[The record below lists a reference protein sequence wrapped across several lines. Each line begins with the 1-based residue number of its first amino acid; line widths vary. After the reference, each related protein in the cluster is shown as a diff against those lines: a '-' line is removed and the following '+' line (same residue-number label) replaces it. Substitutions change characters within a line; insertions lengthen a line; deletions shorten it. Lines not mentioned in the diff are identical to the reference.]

1 LNDPQVSEELAHWRR
16 ELDGAPDLLDLPTDR
31 PHPVS
36 PSHRSGELRF
46 TLPRARTAALQAFA
60 EAEGADLFVLLV
72 AGFQALLGRL
82 TGQDDLLLGSVVS
95 SRVTPVANLVV
106 LRGRL
111 EGEPSCRQWLAR
123 VQATTRT
130 AYAHAELPFETLVEA
145 LNPSRSGG
153 RHPLVQAAL
162 AWEEAVPTS
171 LAASLELGL
180 QVTVAAGE
188 LIGRLVYAQDLFD
201 PGTVARFA
209 GYLERLLAGFG
220 ERPEERLQELPL
232 LSAAE
237 RTELTIEWSGAAPTP
252 YPRESTLVQL
262 FAEQTA
268 LRPDSVAIDG
278 MGLEMTYGEL
288 HRRAGRL
295 AARLVDL
302 GLEPESRVALLL
314 PQGPALVV
322 AMLAVVLAG
331 GAYVPLDLGL
341 PEERLAFLLA
351 DTGAPVLL
359 TEENQAH
366 RVPPKGPVVLCLDG
380 PAGALPPAYAPP
392 AMPAMPATV
401 PESLA
406 HVIYTSGSTGIPK
419 GVAIPHRG
427 VVRLVREAGYLR
439 LTPGDRVA
447 QVANPAF
454 DAATFEIWG
463 ALLNGARLLLIDR
476 EVALS
481 PDALQA
487 ALQRHQVSVLLLTTS
502 LFHQVAALAAMPAMT
517 PEGFG
522 ALDHLLFGGE
532 AADPA
537 AVRRVLETGLRARL
551 LNLYGPTESTTVA
564 TWFCADGL
572 TAGELTMPIGH
583 PIANTSVYVL
593 DRRLGL
599 APVGVPGELYIGGD
613 GLARGY
619 LGRPELTAER
629 FLPSPGFGGI
639 GGIGE
644 GGAGGERLYRSGD
657 LVRRRADGAIE
668 FLGRIDGQIK
678 LRGFRIELGEIE
690 VHLRNGPGVREAAV
704 LALPDGERGLRLV
717 AFVGGEPGSGPGN
730 EPAPAALRAFLKDR
744 LPAYMV
750 PAAFVFLDALPLNAN
765 GKADRRALAALDVK
779 PDATETEIAGRAPG
793 TPIEELVAGIWSEVL
808 DIPRLGADDDFFAL
822 GGHSLLATQ
831 VVSRVRDVFGVEL
844 SLGRLFAAPTLCALA
859 AEIAAARDQ
868 GGGAAALI
876 QPAPPIRPT
885 PRDVSLPLS
894 FAQERLW
901 FLDLLRPGSAAYN
914 IPAALRLRGHLKVP
928 ALAAALAALVE
939 RHEPL
944 RTTFLARDGR
954 PFQVIAPRGRIAL
967 PVVDLR
973 GLGDAERDLAAR
985 RLGEREARLPFDL
998 AAGPLLRATLLC
1010 LAAGEREEHLL
1021 LLTLHHIAGDGWSVG
1036 VFFRELKT
1044 LYAAH
1049 ASCSLLPTLPALP
1062 ALPIQYADYAIW
1074 QRGWL
1079 SGEVLAGQIAWW
1091 RESLAGAPA
1100 RLDLPVDRPRPA
1112 IPRRRGATVPLALAG
1127 GAGELGRDLAA
1138 LSRRSGATLFMTL
1151 LAGFATLLSRLTGEE
1166 RLAVGSPV
1174 ANRTRTE
1181 VEGLIGFFV
1190 NTLALAVDLR
1200 GEPTFAALLVRVRDL
1215 ALGAYAHQDL
1225 PFERLVE
1232 ELRQERHADHSPIF
1246 QVMLVLQNAPPP
1258 SFELPGLTLTGEGLA
1273 GGTAKFD
1280 LTLSFGETANG
1291 GLTGTFEYD
1300 SDLFDRATVERWA
1313 GHLSAF
1319 LAAAAANP
1327 GRPLSELSPWS
1338 AAELQEIRGRQRGP
1352 RESPKVSGGEGEG
1365 GLQARLAA
1373 REEKVAGL
1381 RSSLS
1386 EKKRALLGKLVAG
1399 RTGGSPPVRE
1409 TTIPRRPEPGPAVL
1423 SFGQERL
1430 WFLDLLQPESP
1441 FYNIPLLLRLAGRQD
1456 LPAFVRSVREI
1467 VRRHETLRTTFV
1479 SISSGPRQ
1487 VVAQERPVAVPIVD
1501 LRPLPTA
1508 AREAEARRLAVAE
1521 AGRPF
1526 DLARGPLLRTT
1537 FVRLA
1542 ETDGLAFFNLHH
1554 IVGDGWSMGL
1564 LVSELASLYPAFVA
1578 GGAGGVG
1585 AKSPLPELPIQYAD
1599 FATWQRKRL
1608 AGELL
1613 AREIAHWR
1621 QELAGAPD
1629 LLNLPT
1635 DRPRPPVQSFRGNG
1649 LSFTL
1654 PRALATALG
1663 ALAQSEG
1670 ATLFMVLLAGFQAL
1684 LGRLT
1689 GQEDLLAGTA
1699 VANRTPREV
1708 EGLIGFFANML
1719 PLRGRMTGEPSCR
1732 ETLARVKTTS
1742 LAAYAHQDLPI
1753 ELLVEELRLAGIRGY
1768 NPLVQALL
1776 VLQNA
1781 PRGALELPGL
1791 TLRAVDAPVTTAV
1804 FDLALAIFELGG
1816 ELGGQLDYATDLF
1829 DPSTAARL
1837 AGHFE
1842 RLLAGFVAA
1851 PERRLWELPLL
1862 SPVERAA
1869 ILAEWNDS
1877 GIASPGRPDGRMPR
1891 AMEIAARRIPDAV
1904 AVVDRGGQLSYGE
1917 FNRRANRLAWRLR
1930 SLGVGPEVPVA
1941 VCAERSAALVTGF
1954 LAVLKAGGAYVP
1966 LDPTHPPARLAL
1978 VLADIATGIA
1988 RPVVLVTESLRERL
2002 PVAPID
2008 DPRVVL
2014 SLTATQRQDGEREDD
2029 PPPLATPGH
2038 RANIIYTSGSTGTPK
2053 GVEVPHAGLTNVIS
2067 HFREVH
2073 EPGPGDRFSQVANPT
2088 FDAAALEIWSC
2099 FVSGATLVIPDEATR
2114 AAPDKLID
2122 WLVAESITISNLT
2135 TALAMAVFAQTG
2147 AAWPPGTALRV
2158 FHTGGESLHSI
2169 PRGLPFGLWNLYGPT
2184 ECSIIA
2190 ATARVAGGEALPPIG
2205 RPVANSR
2212 VYILDRLWQQA
2223 PPGFPGELSIGGA
2236 IVARGYLGWPARTA
2250 ERFVPDPW
2258 SGEPGARLYRTGDLA
2273 RWRPD
2278 GQLDFLGRFDGQVKI
2293 RGFRIELGEIEAALA
2308 AHPGGVRE
2316 AVVVPWKG
2324 RGEERASLL
2333 VAYVVP
2339 RSGGVSG
2346 SSSGGGSGGI
2356 TAADLRS
2363 YLKSRLPEF
2372 MVPSSFLLLP
2382 ELPLTPNG
2390 KVDRRALPEPV
2401 FGRREEGEEWEAEV
2415 ASRTPAEELLAEL
2428 WSEILG
2434 VGPVGLDDNFFELGG
2449 HSLLVARVVA
2459 RVREVFK
2466 VELPVRTLFDLPT
2479 VAGLAAWLSV
2489 GRGETLPPPLAP
2501 LAPMLPAGGGA
2512 ERPLSFAQERLW
2524 FLDRLEPGGGL
2535 YNIGTAVRLVGRLDV
2550 VAFAAALGEIV
2561 RRHEALRTG
2570 FREGRRELAG
2580 RPAQVVEAWSPLG
2593 LPVVDL
2599 SALSGEPGGAR
2610 ATAVRRL
2617 ALEEAARDF
2626 DLARGRPL
2634 RATLAR
2640 LQADSA
2646 GGPQHV
2652 LLLTLHHIA
2661 ADGGSVGIFV
2671 RELGVL
2677 YEAFRAGRPSPLP
2690 ELPIQYGDFAV
2701 WQRSWLSGAALA
2713 AQTAYW
2719 RQALGGAPTLELPTD
2734 RPRPTVRSPRG
2745 AHREMALPPGLTENL
2760 LRWAREQVATP
2771 FMVLLAAFEAL
2782 LGRWSG
2788 QEDVLV
2794 GTPIANRNHRE
2805 IEGLIGFF
2813 VNTLVLRGDLSGDP
2827 AFRTLVARTR
2837 EATLGAYAHQDLPFE
2852 KLVEEL
2858 APVRDGS
2865 RTPLFQV
2872 MFTLQNAAASAAS
2885 KTTPGFGDLIAEG
2898 LEVAGETAKFDLTLS
2913 LLRGGERGFIGGLM
2927 GDIEYSTDL
2936 FDASTMLR
2944 LGGQLETLLAAM
2956 MADPDR
2962 RLAELPLLSK
2972 AERHQ
2977 LEIEWNAPPQ
2987 IRDAGRAT
2995 LQARLGRQA
3004 TETPDAVAVV
3014 AGETRLTYGE
3024 LAASAARVGRRLAAV
3039 GAGPGTD
3046 VGLSFERSPE
3056 LVVGLLGILAAGGS
3070 YVPIDPTY
3078 PAERRDFMLRD
3089 AGLAAVVNR
3098 EWLDAPGESAESGAR
3113 PLAARLDDSLYV
3125 IYTSGSTG
3133 QPKGARVRHGAFL
3146 GLVDWYIG
3154 ELGMHA
3160 ADRVLLLSS
3169 ASFDLTQK
3177 NFFAPLFV
3185 GAELHLAPSVYDP
3198 LELRAQVERQGITRI
3213 NGTPSAFYPLAEE
3226 GDPAAL
3232 ASLRTVI
3239 LGGEPIAVSRLDR
3252 WRRSASCQASV
3263 INSYGPTECTDVV
3276 AFHRLGGSA
3285 TVPLGRPVPG
3295 ARLWIAGG
3303 AGEPAPIGV
3312 PGELWIGGE
3321 CVGFGYLG
3329 DAARTAEKFLPD
3341 PFSRIPG
3348 ERAYRTGDLA
3358 RRLPG
3363 GEIDYL
3369 GRIDSQIKVRGFR
3382 VELGEI
3388 ESALAAQPGVREAV
3402 VVAREIHPDR
3412 PGDLRLVAYVVPE
3425 EGVELLLPALR
3436 EALAAHLPQ
3445 YMVPASFV
3453 VLAALPLT
3461 PSGKVDRR
3469 ALTLSGGDDGSEGR
3483 GEGAEFLAPRTPVEE
3498 LLAGVWGEL
3507 LHVSRV
3513 GVRDDFFALGG
3524 HSLLATQLAS
3534 RLRAAFGV
3542 EVPLRRIFDAPTLA
3556 GMAAEIEGAR
3566 QGSGALAETALVA
3579 IGRGEWGERGE
3590 RAGLRLPLS
3599 FAQERLWFLDRF
3611 DPGNPSLNIPL
3622 AVALSGRLSIPALGA
3637 ALGELVARQE
3647 SFRTTFESLAGEPSQ
3662 TIHPAGSVVL
3672 PAVDLTA
3679 LPEDRGTGEADRLLG
3694 EQSFRGFDLERGPL
3708 YRAVLLR
3715 LAEDRHR
3722 FLLVLHH
3729 IISDGWSMG
3738 VLVRELGA
3746 IYDALSQGERPRLPP
3761 LPIQYA
3767 DFALWQRRA
3776 LAGEKRQDLDAWL
3789 SRLGGDVEPLEL
3801 PTDRPRPAVQTYR
3814 GGRWSFVLP
3823 AGLSSRLR
3831 DFGRRESATLFM
3843 TLLATAKALFQR
3855 QSGQDD
3861 ILIGTPIA
3869 GRRRIETEGLI
3880 GFFLN
3885 TLVLRTDLS
3894 GTLSFRELV
3903 ARVRE
3908 VTLEAYSRQ
3917 DVPFE
3922 AVLAGLKGERDLSRT
3937 PLFQVLFNLLNLPRG
3952 ELRLPDLTLQPL
3964 SAPEDAP
3971 SKFDLTFY
3979 VTELGEEIG
3988 IDLVYNADLFDAARM
4003 ADLAAQYAALLAQVV
4018 ENPQLPLA
4026 TFSLVTERARAVLP
4040 DPRAEL
4046 DAGFLGSVHE
4056 LFAREAR
4063 RAPGRVALS
4072 GGEGAW
4078 TYGELDAVA
4087 DRLASWLLAQGLAR
4101 EDRVAIYAHRS
4112 APLVPAVLAAL
4123 KAGGAFT
4130 MLDPSYPAARLVD
4143 VLTLASPR
4151 ALLLVAA
4158 AGSLPPEVE
4167 AWRSAAGC
4175 PRLVLPGGGPEV
4187 MLREIPGGSSEFR
4200 PIAVGPDDLA
4210 YIAFTSGS
4218 TGAPKGILGRH
4229 GPLTHFL
4236 PFLKGHFGLSAED
4249 RFTLLSGLAHDPLQR
4264 DIFTPLC
4271 LGATLLLPD
4280 PDDIPVPG
4288 RIGAWMAREGATV
4301 AHLTPAMAQ
4310 LLTELPAGEE
4320 PPTVPSLRLV
4330 LLVGEALTRRDVA
4343 RIRRLAPA
4351 VTAVNLFGSTE
4362 TQRAVGYHAVTEEEA
4377 SASGRG
4383 RQVLALGRG
4392 MKDVQLLVLSA
4403 TGELAGI
4410 GEVGEIVVRSPH
4422 LARGYLNDP
4431 TLSAE
4436 RFRLNPATGRAGDRL
4451 YHSGDLGR
4459 YLPNGEVTFAGRGD
4473 FQVKIRGFR
4482 VEPAEIEAALARH
4495 PAVAAA
4501 AALLAEERG
4510 ERFLVALV
4518 VPRRGA
4524 EPTPAELREH
4534 LLAELPS
4541 YMVPAAF
4548 ARLAALPLTPNGKLD
4563 RRALKSL
4570 VPALAEM
4577 VGEGSGAG
4585 YTAPR
4590 DATEELLAGLWGAL
4604 LGLDRVGI
4612 DDNFFALGGH
4622 SLLATRLVSRIREVF
4637 GVELPV
4643 RALFDAPTVAG
4654 LAGLLAALLVADT
4667 GGEPAPQLRPA
4678 DRPASG
4684 SAFSDE
4690 EFPLSFAQER
4700 LWFLD
4705 RLAPGEGAYNIS
4717 AAVRLMGPLDV
4728 AAFGAAL
4735 NEIVR
4740 RHEALR
4746 TRFGEG
4752 ALGQP
4757 VQSIGA
4763 WSPRGL
4769 PVIDLSALSGNTRE
4783 AVALRLARK
4792 EAGRPFDLTS
4802 GRLARAT
4809 LLRLDASDGS
4819 AEHVLL
4825 LTLHH
4830 IASDGWSLGVLVGE
4844 LGTLY
4849 GAFRSGRPSPLPAL
4863 PIQYADFAV
4872 WQRAWLSGA
4881 VLDAQMAY
4889 WRQALVGAPTLEL
4902 PTDRPR
4908 PAVRSARGTRRRAA
4922 LSKSLSADLRRL
4934 AQEQGATPFM
4944 VLLAA
4949 FEILLGRLSGQ
4960 DDLLVGS
4967 PIANRTR
4974 REVEGLIGFFV
4985 NTLVLRADL
4994 SGDPDFRRY
5003 LGRTREVALAA
5014 YAHQDLPFEKL
5025 VSELSPVRD
5034 TSRTPLF
5041 QVMFNLQTAAA
5052 AAVSESNLGRG
5063 FPGLSAERLE
5073 IFGENSQLDLT
5084 LALSSGGESPFAGSF
5099 EYSTDLFDGT
5109 TIERLHSSFQTLLT
5123 GIVAD
5128 PDARLAD
5135 LPLLTAP
5142 ERAALLVE
5150 WNDTGEESRELPG
5163 ENVPQAIEERA
5174 RRVPD
5179 AVAVVASG
5187 GLLSYGELDR
5197 RSNRL
5202 AHHLRGL
5209 GVGPEILVGVA
5220 VERSLFLMIG
5230 LLGILKAGG
5239 AYVPLDPEYPQERL
5253 ASMLEQSCPA
5263 VLLTEEKLASTLP
5276 ATARKGAQIVLLDRD
5291 GPAIERESDR
5301 AVTSGA
5307 GPENLAYLLY
5317 TSGSTGRPKGVQISH
5332 GALTNFLAAM
5342 SRRPGLASADVLLAV
5357 TTLSFDIA
5365 GLELY
5370 LPLLAGAQVVLVP
5383 RAVALDGERLR
5394 ELLVHSRATVMQ
5406 ATPATWRLLLE
5417 AGWRGDGTLTV
5428 LCGGEALPRDLAE
5441 ALLARSGAL
5450 WNLYG
5455 PTETTIWSTL
5465 QKVSNAG
5472 RISIGRPLANTQI
5485 HLLSRGFLP
5494 VPLGAPGEL
5503 HIGGAGLARGYRDRP
5518 DLTAERFLP
5527 DPAATAPGARV
5538 YGTGDLARHLPD
5550 GSVEYLGRIDHQV
5563 KIRGFRIELGEIEAA
5578 LTADPG
5584 VREAVVVAREASPER
5599 PGDLRLVAY
5608 VVPRGAL
5615 PALQTLR
5622 AGLAG
5627 RLPYYMLPTAFVVLA
5642 ALPLTPNGK
5651 VDRRALPSP
5660 DLSPAERE
5668 TRYEAPR
5675 PGPEESLAAIW
5686 VEVLD
5691 GRGDRVGRVGRVGR
5705 HDNFFAL
5712 GGDSLLAIRIVT
5724 RAREVGLTL
5733 TVLQLFERQTIAEL
5747 ADLPQISAAQAA
5759 PEPEAL
5765 PESAAAQGPD
5775 VSGADFDP
5783 DDLARFLAELTGG

>member
-1 LNDPQVSEELAHWRR
+1 
-16 ELDGAPDLLDLPTDR
+16 
-31 PHPVS
+31 
-36 PSHRSGELRF
+36 
-46 TLPRARTAALQAFA
+46 
-60 EAEGADLFVLLV
+60 
-72 AGFQALLGRL
+72 
-82 TGQDDLLLGSVVS
+82 
-95 SRVTPVANLVV
+95 
-106 LRGRL
+106 
-111 EGEPSCRQWLAR
+111 
-123 VQATTRT
+123 
-130 AYAHAELPFETLVEA
+130 
-145 LNPSRSGG
+145 
-153 RHPLVQAAL
+153 
-162 AWEEAVPTS
+162 
-171 LAASLELGL
+171 
-180 QVTVAAGE
+180 
-188 LIGRLVYAQDLFD
+188 
-201 PGTVARFA
+201 
-209 GYLERLLAGFG
+209 
-220 ERPEERLQELPL
+220 
-232 LSAAE
+232 
-237 RTELTIEWSGAAPTP
+237 
-252 YPRESTLVQL
+252 
-262 FAEQTA
+262 
-268 LRPDSVAIDG
+268 
-278 MGLEMTYGEL
+278 M
-288 HRRAGRL
+288 
-295 AARLVDL
+295 
-302 GLEPESRVALLL
+302 
-314 PQGPALVV
+314 
-322 AMLAVVLAG
+322 
-331 GAYVPLDLGL
+331 
-341 PEERLAFLLA
+341 
-351 DTGAPVLL
+351 
-359 TEENQAH
+359 
-366 RVPPKGPVVLCLDG
+366 
-380 PAGALPPAYAPP
+380 
-392 AMPAMPATV
+392 
-401 PESLA
+401 
-406 HVIYTSGSTGIPK
+406 
-419 GVAIPHRG
+419 
-427 VVRLVREAGYLR
+427 
-439 LTPGDRVA
+439 
-447 QVANPAF
+447 
-454 DAATFEIWG
+454 
-463 ALLNGARLLLIDR
+463 
-476 EVALS
+476 
-481 PDALQA
+481 
-487 ALQRHQVSVLLLTTS
+487 
-502 LFHQVAALAAMPAMT
+502 
-517 PEGFG
+517 
-522 ALDHLLFGGE
+522 
-532 AADPA
+532 
-537 AVRRVLETGLRARL
+537 
-551 LNLYGPTESTTVA
+551 NLYGPTESTTVA
-564 TWFCADGL
+564 TWFGADGL
-572 TAGELTMPIGH
+572 AADALTVPIGH

-629 FLPSPGFGGI
+629 FLPHPGFGTGVD
-639 GGIGE
+639 
-644 GGAGGERLYRSGD
+644 GGAGGARLYRSGD
-657 LVRRRADGAIE
+657 VVRRRADGAIE

-704 LALPDGERGLRLV
+704 LALRDGERGLRLV
-717 AFVGGEPGSGPGN
+717 AFVGGEPGGGSGN
-730 EPAPAALRAFLKDR
+730 EPTPAALRAFLKDR

-750 PAAFVFLDALPLNAN
+750 PAAFVFLAALPLNAN

-779 PDATETEIAGRAPG
+779 PDATDTETSGRAPG

-808 DIPRLGADDDFFAL
+808 DVPRLGADDDFFAL

-831 VVSRVRDVFGVEL
+831 VVSRVRDVLGVEL
-844 SLGRLFAAPTLCALA
+844 PLGRLFAAPTLRALA
-859 AEIAAARDQ
+859 AEIAAARDL
-868 GGGAAALI
+868 GGGAAAPI

-885 PRDVSLPLS
+885 PRDVPLALS

-914 IPAALRLRGHLKVP
+914 IPAALRLRGHLEVP
-928 ALAAALAALVE
+928 ALAAALAAIVE
-939 RHEPL
+939 RHETL
-944 RTTFLARDGR
+944 RTTFLAREGR
-954 PFQVIAPRGRIAL
+954 PFQVIAPRGGIAL

-973 GLGDAERDLAAR
+973 GLADAERDGEAR
-985 RLGEREARLPFDL
+985 RLGEREARRPFDL
-998 AAGPLLRATLLC
+998 AAGPILRATLLC
-1010 LAAGEREEHLL
+1010 LESGEREEHLL

-1049 ASCSLLPTLPALP
+1049 AAHGAKVVGSPLPV
-1062 ALPIQYADYAIW
+1062 LPIQYADYAVW

-1091 RESLAGAPA
+1091 RESLAGTPA

-1112 IPRRRGATVPLALAG
+1112 ISRRRGAMVPLALAG
-1127 GAGELGRDLAA
+1127 DLGRDLAA
-1138 LSRRSGATLFMTL
+1138 FSRRSGATLFMTL

-1232 ELRQERHADHSPIF
+1232 ELHQERHADQSPIF
-1246 QVMLVLQNAPPP
+1246 QVMLVLQNAPLA
-1258 SFELPGLTLTGEGLA
+1258 SFELPGLTLTAEGLA

-1280 LTLSFGETANG
+1280 LTLSFAETANG
-1291 GLTGTFEYD
+1291 GLTGAFEYD
-1300 SDLFDRATVERWA
+1300 ADLFDRATVERWA

-1319 LAAAAANP
+1319 LAAAAADP
-1327 GRPLSELSPWS
+1327 GRPLPELSPWS
-1338 AAELQEIRGRQRGP
+1338 AAELQEIRGRRRGP
-1352 RESPKVSGGEGEG
+1352 RESPKAVVGKGGEAEG
-1365 GLQARLAA
+1365 DLQARLAA

-1409 TTIPRRPEPGPAVL
+1409 TTIPRRPEPGAEPGPAVL

-1467 VRRHETLRTTFV
+1467 VRRHESLRTTFV
-1479 SISSGPRQ
+1479 SISSEPRQ
-1487 VVAQERPVAVPIVD
+1487 VVASDLPVAVPIVD
-1501 LRPLPTA
+1501 LQPLPTA

-1537 FVRLA
+1537 FVRLS
-1542 ETDGLAFFNLHH
+1542 ETDGLAFFLLHH

-1578 GGAGGVG
+1578 GGAG

-1599 FATWQRKRL
+1599 FAAWQRQRL
-1608 AGELL
+1608 VGERL

-1621 QELAGAPD
+1621 QELAGVPD

-1654 PRALATALG
+1654 PRSLATALG

-1781 PRGALELPGL
+1781 PRGTLELPGL
-1791 TLRAVDAPVTTAV
+1791 TLRAVGAPVTTAV
-1804 FDLALAIFELGG
+1804 FDLALAIFEIGG
-1816 ELGGQLDYATDLF
+1816 ELVGQLDYATDLF
-1829 DPSTAARL
+1829 DSSTAARL

-1842 RLLAGFVAA
+1842 RLLAGFAAA

-1862 SPVERAA
+1862 SAVERAA
-1869 ILAEWNDS
+1869 ILLEWNDS
-1877 GIASPGRPDGRMPR
+1877 GIAGAGRPDGRMPR

-1904 AVVDRGGQLSYGE
+1904 AVVDRGGQLTYGE

-1954 LAVLKAGGAYVP
+1954 VAVLKAGGAYVP

-2002 PVAPID
+2002 PVAPVD

-2014 SLTATQRQDGEREDD
+2014 SLTATQQKDGEREDD

-2114 AAPDKLID
+2114 AAPDQLIK

-2158 FHTGGESLHSI
+2158 FHTGGESLHGI

-2205 RPVANSR
+2205 RPVRNSR

-2339 RSGGVSG
+2339 HPGGG
-2346 SSSGGGSGGI
+2346 SGGSGGI

-2372 MVPSSFLLLP
+2372 MVPSSFILLP

-2401 FGRREEGEEWEAEV
+2401 FGRREEGEEWEAEM

-2434 VGPVGLDDNFFELGG
+2434 VPVGLDDNFFELGG

-2466 VELPVRTLFDLPT
+2466 VELPVRTLFDVPT
-2479 VAGLAAWLSV
+2479 VAGLAEWLTV
-2489 GRGETLPPPLAP
+2489 GRGETLPPPL
-2501 LAPMLPAGGGA
+2501 LPAMGGA

-2550 VAFAAALGEIV
+2550 AAFAAALGEIV

-2570 FREGRRELAG
+2570 FREGRQELAG
-2580 RPAQVVEAWSPLG
+2580 QPVQVVEAWSPLG

-2610 ATAVRRL
+2610 ETAVRRL

-2640 LQADSA
+2640 LQANSA
-2646 GGPQHV
+2646 NPADAADGPEHV

-2671 RELGVL
+2671 RELGAL

-2719 RQALGGAPTLELPTD
+2719 RQALGGGPTLELPTD
-2734 RPRPTVRSPRG
+2734 RPRPAVRSPRG
-2745 AHREMALPPGLTENL
+2745 AHRGMALPPGLTEDL
-2760 LRWAREQVATP
+2760 LRWARGQVATP

-2788 QEDVLV
+2788 QADVLV

-2872 MFTLQNAAASAAS
+2872 MFTLQNVAAS

-2913 LLRGGERGFIGGLM
+2913 LLRGGEKGVAGLM

-2936 FDASTMLR
+2936 FDASTMMR

-2995 LQARLGRQA
+2995 LQARLARQA

-3014 AGETRLTYGE
+3014 DGETRLTYGE
-3024 LAASAARVGRRLAAV
+3024 LAARATRVGRRLGAA

-3056 LVVGLLGILAAGGS
+3056 LVVGLLGILAAGAS

-3098 EWLDAPGESAESGAR
+3098 KWLDAPGESAESGAR
-3113 PLAARLDDSLYV
+3113 PIAAGLDDSLYV

-3146 GLVDWYIG
+3146 GLVDWYIE
-3154 ELGMHA
+3154 ELAMHA

-3213 NGTPSAFYPLAEE
+3213 NCTPSAFYPLAEE

-3276 AFHRLGGSA
+3276 AFHRLGLGLGLGLSGA
-3285 TVPLGRPVPG
+3285 LSGGVPLGRPVPG

-3312 PGELWIGGE
+3312 PGELWIGGG

-3341 PFSRIPG
+3341 PFSNLPG

-3358 RRLPG
+3358 RRLLG

-3369 GRIDSQIKVRGFR
+3369 GRIDSQVKVRGFR

-3388 ESALAAQPGVREAV
+3388 EAALAAQPGVREAV
-3402 VVAREIHPDR
+3402 VIAREIHPDR
-3412 PGDLRLVAYVVPE
+3412 PGDLRLVAYLVPE
-3425 EGVELLLPALR
+3425 EGAELLPTALR
-3436 EALAAHLPQ
+3436 EALLAHLPQ

-3461 PSGKVDRR
+3461 PSGKIDRR
-3469 ALTLSGGDDGSEGR
+3469 ALTLSGEDDGAAGR
-3483 GEGAEFLAPRTPVEE
+3483 DEGAEFVAPRTPVEE
-3498 LLAGVWGEL
+3498 LLAGIWGEL

-3534 RLRAAFGV
+3534 RLRAAFGA
-3542 EVPLRRIFDAPTLA
+3542 EVPLRRIFDAPTL
-3556 GMAAEIEGAR
+3556 GSMAAEIESAR
-3566 QGSGALAETALVA
+3566 QGSDALAETAIEPV
-3579 IGRGEWGERGE
+3579 E

-3622 AVALSGRLSIPALGA
+3622 AVALTGRLSIPALGA

-3662 TIHPAGSVVL
+3662 AIHPAGLVVL
-3672 PAVDLTA
+3672 PVVDLAA
-3679 LPEDRGTGEADRLLG
+3679 LPEGRGTGEADRLLG
-3694 EQSFRGFDLERGPL
+3694 EQAFRGFDLERGPL

-3715 LAEDRHR
+3715 LAADRHR

-3746 IYDALSQGERPRLPP
+3746 IYGALSRGERPRLPP

-3814 GGRWSFVLP
+3814 GGRWPLVLP
-3823 AGLSSRLR
+3823 ADLSSRLR

-3894 GTLSFRELV
+3894 GPLSLRELV

-3908 VTLEAYSRQ
+3908 VTLEAYARQ

-3937 PLFQVLFNLLNLPRG
+3937 PLFQVLFNMLNLPRG

-3971 SKFDLTFY
+3971 SKFDLTLY

-4003 ADLAAQYAALLAQVV
+4003 ADLADQYAALLAQAV
-4018 ENPQLPLA
+4018 ESPQLPLA
-4026 TFSLVTERARAVLP
+4026 NFSLVTERAREVLP

-4046 DAGFLGSVHE
+4046 DARFEGSVHE

-4063 RAPGRVALS
+4063 RAPGRIALS
-4072 GGEGAW
+4072 SREGGW
-4078 TYGELDAVA
+4078 TYGELDTVA
-4087 DRLASWLLAQGLAR
+4087 DRLASWLFAQGLAR
-4101 EDRVAIYAHRS
+4101 EERVAIYAHRS
-4112 APLVPAVLAAL
+4112 APLVPAVLATL
-4123 KAGGAFT
+4123 KAGGVFT
-4130 MLDPSYPAARLVD
+4130 MLDPAYPAARLVD

-4158 AGSLPPEVE
+4158 AGPLPPEVE
-4167 AWRSAAGC
+4167 AWSIAAGC
-4175 PRLVLPGGGPEV
+4175 PRLVLPAGGPEA
-4187 MLREIPGGSSEFR
+4187 MLREIPHGSSEFR
-4200 PIAVGPDDLA
+4200 PVAVGPDDLA

-4236 PFLKGHFGLSAED
+4236 PFLRERFGLSAED

-4264 DIFTPLC
+4264 DVFTPLC

-4320 PPTVPSLRLV
+4320 SPTVPSLRLV

-4351 VTAVNLFGSTE
+4351 VTAINLFGSTE

-4377 SASGRG
+4377 STRGRG
-4383 RQVLALGRG
+4383 QQILALGLG
-4392 MKDVQLLVLSA
+4392 MKDVQLLVLGA

-4431 TLSAE
+4431 ALTAE
-4436 RFRLNPATGRAGDRL
+4436 RFRLNPATGRVGDRL

-4482 VEPAEIEAALARH
+4482 VEPAEIEAALTRH

-4518 VPRRGA
+4518 VPRPGV

-4534 LLAELPS
+4534 LLAELPC

-4577 VGEGSGAG
+4577 VGEGAGAG

-4590 DATEELLAGLWGAL
+4590 DATEELLAGLWAAL

-4637 GVELPV
+4637 SVELPV

-4654 LAGLLAALLVADT
+4654 LAGLLAALLGT
-4667 GGEPAPQLRPA
+4667 GSGGEAAPQLRPA
-4678 DRPASG
+4678 DRPAFG
-4684 SAFSDE
+4684 NA

-4717 AAVRLMGPLDV
+4717 AAVRLTGPLDV

-4735 NEIVR
+4735 SEIVR

-4752 ALGQP
+4752 ARGEP

-4769 PVIDLSALSGNTRE
+4769 PVIDLSALPGDARE
-4783 AVALRLARK
+4783 AAALRLARK
-4792 EAGRPFDLTS
+4792 EAGRPFDLAS

-4809 LLRLDASDGS
+4809 LLCLRVSVETPSRYHDIPGSLPPGRLRRPETPAPLGAGDALALEITERSVVAAGRLYPSAGALSNS

-4844 LGTLY
+4844 LGALY
-4849 GAFRSGRPSPLPAL
+4849 GAFRAGRPSPLPAL

-4872 WQRAWLSGA
+4872 WQRAWLSGP
-4881 VLDAQMAY
+4881 VLEAQVAY

-4908 PAVRSARGTRRRAA
+4908 SAVRSSRGTRRRAA
-4922 LSKSLSADLRRL
+4922 LSSALSTDLRRL
-4934 AQEQGATPFM
+4934 AQGQGATPFM

-5003 LGRTREVALAA
+5003 LGRTREVTLAA

-5052 AAVSESNLGRG
+5052 VGAESTEGRS
-5063 FPGLSAERLE
+5063 FPGLTAERLE
-5073 IFGENSQLDLT
+5073 ILGNTSQFDLT

-5109 TIERLHSSFQTLLT
+5109 TIERLHSSFRTLLA

-5128 PDARLAD
+5128 PGARLAD

-5150 WNDTGEESRELPG
+5150 WNDTSEESGALLG
-5163 ENVPQAIEERA
+5163 ETVPRAIEERA

-5179 AVAVVASG
+5179 AVAVVAAG

-5197 RSNRL
+5197 RSNQL

-5220 VERSLFLMIG
+5220 VERSLFLLIG
-5230 LLGILKAGG
+5230 LLGILKSGG

-5253 ASMLEQSCPA
+5253 AFMLEQSRPA
-5263 VLLTEEKLASTLP
+5263 VLLTEEKLASKLP
-5276 ATARKGAQIVLLDRD
+5276 AASRQNARIVLIDRD
-5291 GPAIERESDR
+5291 GPAIAGESDR
-5301 AVTSGA
+5301 AVTSGV

-5332 GALTNFLAAM
+5332 GALANFLAAM
-5342 SRRPGLASADVLLAV
+5342 GDRPGLASADVLLAV

-5394 ELLVHSRATVMQ
+5394 ELLVHSGATVMQ

-5455 PTETTIWSTL
+5455 PTETTIWSML

-5485 HLLSRGFLP
+5485 HLLSRGLLP
-5494 VPLGAPGEL
+5494 VPMGAPGEL

-5563 KIRGFRIELGEIEAA
+5563 KVRGFRIELGEIEAA

-5608 VVPRGAL
+5608 VVPRIVFPAL
-5615 PALQTLR
+5615 PALR

-5651 VDRRALPSP
+5651 VDRRALPAP

-5675 PGPEESLAAIW
+5675 LGAEESLAAIW
-5686 VEVLD
+5686 VEVL
-5691 GRGDRVGRVGRVGR
+5691 GGRVGRVGR

-5733 TVLQLFERQTIAEL
+5733 TVLQLFERQTIADL
-5747 ADLPQISAAQAA
+5747 ADLPQISATPTAPIV
-5759 PEPEAL
+5759 PEPEIH
-5765 PESAAAQGPD
+5765 PESAAGPD
-5775 VSGADFDP
+5775 VSGADLDP